1 MRKDRMICVVGLGYV
16 GLPLAIAF
24 QSKGFDVFGYD
35 THEDKVKD
43 LCKGKYPFLVDTL
56 CVPTPL
62 KVTTNPEDCLPSSD
76 FVIICVPTPLQ
87 EDNTPNLSYIQSA
100 TRTIKNYLKKGQTII
115 LESTTYPGTTEE
127 VIKPILEETGLKAGE
142 DFCLAYSPERIDPG
156 NKKYPIEKI
165 PKVVGAINDK
175 CARRVK
181 ELYENII
188 EEVMIVDDIKTAESV
203 KIVENVFRAVN
214 ISLINELALL
224 FEKIGVNTFDVI
236 KAASTKPFGFMPFYP
251 GPGVGGHCIP
261 VDPFYLSWKAKQYG
275 LNAEFIELAGKL
287 SQKMPMHVVELI
299 EANLNKEQKIL
310 ILGVAYKKNVSD
322 IRNTP
327 AKSIIRKLL
336 ENGWD
341 VKYFDPYVKEFEGL
355 KSEDNLERAIEENDC
370 IVLITDHDYFRV
382 IKSLES
388 KIVIDTRNFF
398 DKNMNSK
405 DLIKLGCG

>member
-1 MRKDRMICVVGLGYV
+1 MRKGKICIIGLGYV

-35 THEDKVKD
+35 TNEDKVKEVS
-43 LCKGKYPFLVDTL
+43 KGNYLFLVDTL
-56 CVPTPL
+56 CAPTPL
-62 KVTTNPEDCLPSSD
+62 KATTNPEDCLPLSD
-76 FVIICVPTPLQ
+76 FIIICVPTPLQ
-87 EDNTPNLSYIQSA
+87 EDNTPNLSYIELA
-100 TRTIKNYLKKGQTII
+100 TRTIKNYLRKGQTII

-127 VIKPILEETGLKAGE
+127 VVKPILEETGLKTGE

-156 NKKYPIEKI
+156 NKNYPIEKI
-165 PKVVGAINDK
+165 PKVLGAINDK

-261 VDPFYLSWKAKQYG
+261 VDPFYLSWKAKQHG

-287 SQKMPMHVVELI
+287 NQKMPVHVVELI
-299 EANLNKEQKIL
+299 ENNVNKDQKIL

-322 IRNTP
+322 TRNTP

-336 ENGWD
+336 ENGWA

-355 KSEDNLERAIEENDC
+355 KSEDNLERAIEENGC

-388 KIVIDTRNFF
+388 KIVIDTRSFF
-398 DKNMNSK
+398 DKNKNSK